1 MEPQHAARQLYY
13 RVFAGLLLLT
23 ALTVGIAF
31 IDLGRFNAIIA
42 LVIAAGKASLVI
54 LFFMHLRHFRRFIT
68 VCLGTGLL
76 WLLLLLVLTMSDYL
90 TRNWLPITGW

>member
-1 MEPQHAARQLYY
+1 MEHHLVARQLYY

-23 ALTVGIAF
+23 AMTVGIAF

-54 LFFMHLRHFRRFIT
+54 LFFMHLRNFGRFIS
-68 VCLGTGLL
+68 VCLGTGIL
-76 WLLLLLVLTMSDYL
+76 WLLLLLVLSMSDYL
-90 TRNWLPITGW
+90 TRSWLPITGW